1 MLDDDLRARF
11 ADQAPDA
18 IIYAGRDGNIA
29 YWNAAA
35 ERVFGYTAEAAMG
48 QYLDL
53 IIPEQF
59 RVAHWAGFEKALAT
73 GVTKYAGQALATR
86 ALNAAGET
94 IYVELSFS
102 IVFDDAGAGIGAL
115 AFARDINERF
125 ARDRDLRRE
134 LRALKEAAAQ
144 KQS

>member
-1 MLDDDLRARF
+1 MVDSSNLTAEF
-11 ADQAPDA
+11 ANQAPDA

-35 ERVFGYTAEAAMG
+35 ERVFGYTSEAAMG

-53 IIPEQF
+53 IIPEQY
-59 RVAHWAGFEKALAT
+59 RAAHWAGFEKALDT

-86 ALNAAGET
+86 AVNAAGET

-102 IVFDDAGAGIGAL
+102 IVFDDDHKPLGAL
-115 AFARDINERF
+115 AFARDITERF
-125 ARDRDLRRE
+125 ARDRDMRRE
-134 LRALKEAAAQ
+134 LRALKEAAD
-144 KQS
+144 KH